1 MNFRHLLILVSCIT
15 ALAGCSSTKPLG
27 RDLAMSSSEWASK
40 AEIWVLSHQQPSRD
54 VPYFFDPSVDREVG
68 KRHAFGELIAAHR
81 IAQLAS
87 QRPRLAAIHSSQL
100 ATVLSSVNP
109 SGDRSALAVDHNNVA
124 TLGVNALLLRL
135 LLESSDTTYDASTHV
150 QSIADH
156 LIEAWDEST
165 GFPEYLDGQPTKSVY
180 LRRYYSGIAA
190 LALIEHF
197 EATQN
202 KSSLQVAL
210 EAVDWLENAYPAKD
224 RKAFHPSPTPW
235 LVEALSELNRLRPQ
249 QKLQERIFDFADHLV
264 ALQDTDLFPGRF
276 WSPSGPNF
284 GTPNTV
290 RDAQATRTL
299 LTALDLAVDLEETRR
314 VKKYRR
320 AVMLALEN
328 LRAHQYD
335 AGGVETFPNP
345 AGAVGAVRFRY
356 DRSVIRIDGVIL
368 SAMAFEEASKL
379 AWQGKL

>member
-1 MNFRHLLILVSCIT
+1 MNFRHLLILVTCIT
-15 ALAGCSSTKPLG
+15 ALAGCTSTKPLG

-40 AEIWVLSHQQPSRD
+40 AEFWVLSHQQPSGE

-68 KRHAFGELIAAHR
+68 KRHTFGELIAAHK
-81 IAQLAS
+81 IAGLAS
-87 QRPRLAAIHSSQL
+87 QRPRLAAVHSSQL
-100 ATVLSSVNP
+100 ATVLSSMNP
-109 SGDRSALAVDHNNVA
+109 SGDPSALAVDHNNVA

-135 LLESSDTTYDASTHV
+135 LLESSDQAYDARTHA

-156 LIEAWDEST
+156 LIEAWDKSA
-165 GFPEYLDGQPTKSVY
+165 GFPEYLDGQLTKSVY
-180 LRRYYSGIAA
+180 LRRYYSGIAT

-202 KSSLQVAL
+202 ESSLQVAF

-249 QKLQERIFDFADHLV
+249 QKLQERIFDLADHLV
-264 ALQDTDLFPGRF
+264 ALQDTAFFPGRF
-276 WSPSGPNF
+276 WSPKGPNF
-284 GTPNTV
+284 GPPNTV

-299 LTALDLAVDLEETRR
+299 LTALELALDLEETRR
-314 VKKYRR
+314 VKRYRR
-320 AVMLALEN
+320 AVILALEN

-356 DRSVIRIDGVIL
+356 DRSVIRIDGV
-368 SAMAFEEASKL
+368 S
-379 AWQGKL
+379 